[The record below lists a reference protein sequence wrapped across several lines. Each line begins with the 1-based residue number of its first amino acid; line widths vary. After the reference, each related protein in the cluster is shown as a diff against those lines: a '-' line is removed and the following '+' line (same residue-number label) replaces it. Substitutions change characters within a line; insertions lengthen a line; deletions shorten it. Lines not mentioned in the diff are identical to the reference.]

1 MTSGDGVLDDPSGPV
16 DRPVP
21 AAPPTGA
28 AGAVPPDDESP
39 HTRRERLRE
48 AAIMAEYA
56 TGRQEATEEE
66 ARRNVFLRMGTI
78 VVGFVVLGGGLA
90 MMVLPGP
97 GILGI
102 LAGLGILSRELPWA
116 ERLMESVRERA
127 KLDELKEQPRWVQVL
142 MWTITAV
149 AVLGS
154 MTYFL
159 VIR

>member
-1 MTSGDGVLDDPSGPV
+1 MTSGDGVLDETPGPADPSVPQ
-16 DRPVP
+16 DRPGGTAETEHEPGGVQ
-21 AAPPTGA
+21 
-28 AGAVPPDDESP
+28 SP
-39 HTRRERLRE
+39 RERLRE

-56 TGRQEATEEE
+56 TGREETSEAA

-78 VVGFVVLGGGLA
+78 VVGFVVLAGGLA

-116 ERLMESVRERA
+116 ERVMESVKKRA
-127 KLDELKEQPRWVQVL
+127 KIDELKEQPKWVQGV

-149 AVLGS
+149 AVIGS

>member
-1 MTSGDGVLDDPSGPV
+1 MTPGDGVLDEPSGPV
-16 DRPVP
+16 DRPIPTATPLGTPGPDGP
-21 AAPPTGA
+21 AETLQ
-28 AGAVPPDDESP
+28 S
-39 HTRRERLRE
+39 RRERFRE

-56 TGRQEATEEE
+56 TGREETSEEE

-116 ERLMESVRERA
+116 ERLMESVKERA

-149 AVLGS
+149 AVIGS